1 MRIVFAGTPEFA
13 AQHLQALLDAGR
25 QVVAVYPGLPGSI
38 AERDDTLV
46 HERADDG
53 ACDRDRDL
61 EYQEKKIS
69 RRRHVMGYEP
79 RWYRR

>member
-1 MRIVFAGTPEFA
+1 MDGWMDDDVGV
-13 AQHLQALLDAGR
+13 D
-25 QVVAVYPGLPGSI
+25 VVGFPAGLPGSI

-61 EYQEKKIS
+61 EYQEKKFS
-69 RRRHVMGYEP
+69 RRQMMGYGP